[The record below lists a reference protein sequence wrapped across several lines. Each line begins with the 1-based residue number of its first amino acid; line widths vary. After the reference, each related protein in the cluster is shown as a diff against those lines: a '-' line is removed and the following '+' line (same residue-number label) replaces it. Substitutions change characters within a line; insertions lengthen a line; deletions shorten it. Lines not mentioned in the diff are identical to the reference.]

1 MYLRPNNCFHKF
13 YGIKNPSPQWPEKC
27 QFSSYLVVAL
37 THRCM
42 ERPLQKYPR
51 NGALKIPCKK
61 ITGMVDGRSPAKIS
75 QEWCME
81 GQLQKYLILCS
92 CQSTT
97 LQLEAIQVSDVKK
110 ISHAIHLPNLNHT
123 AGVMYWKS
131 SIKISYFEIVITIEQ
146 KTWSPFR
153 GNCCFNVT

>member
-1 MYLRPNNCFHKF
+1 MVYVLYVFERSPAKISQEWCMNVCGRSPAKISQEWYMNV
-13 YGIKNPSPQWPEKC
+13 YGRSPAKISQEWCNGRSHAKLSQE
-27 QFSSYLVVAL
+27 
-37 THRCM
+37 RCM
-42 ERPLQKYPR
+42 YVYR
-51 NGALKIPCKK
+51 
-61 ITGMVDGRSPAKIS
+61 RSPAKIS

-123 AGVMYWKS
+123 AGVMY
-131 SIKISYFEIVITIEQ
+131 
-146 KTWSPFR
+146 
-153 GNCCFNVT
+153 

>member
-1 MYLRPNNCFHKF
+1 MNV
-13 YGIKNPSPQWPEKC
+13 YGRSPAKISQEWCNGRSHAKISQE
-27 QFSSYLVVAL
+27 
-37 THRCM
+37 RCM
-42 ERPLQKYPR
+42 YVYR
-51 NGALKIPCKK
+51 
-61 ITGMVDGRSPAKIS
+61 RSPAKIS

-146 KTWSPFR
+146 KTWSPYR